1 RRRDRQRGAGDGR
14 GRGQPGGA
22 GAAHFRLEPGRRRQL
37 WPRPGARRGGRGSR
51 PGRARRGA
59 PTAGGAGGGLP
70 AAAAGAPA
78 PGRRPLRPPGPADG
92 SRHPAHR
99 RPRRRRRH
107 HPAGPRVL
115 PATQPGRGQGQG
127 PAALRPG
134 RGRRRQA
141 AWRAAGRRQRG
152 AVSQRRRSRAGG
164 RGHVQGGGGRAGDRP
179 GEGRQ
184 FRSRRHRAPARARR
198 QRGHAGGDRR
208 GAAGTLAAA
217 RPAGR
222 RRSRGPGTVSQA
234 EIIEAPNDIRGVL
247 IQIEGGRL
255 LLPNAT
261 VSEVLSYAAP
271 EPIEGAPDWIL
282 GRIRWRGWQLPL
294 VAWARLSGTAPDE
307 SGGLGSKVAVL
318 KALHG
323 NPRLPYFALLTQGF
337 PRLVTVSRS
346 ALVADAGDGELPDAA
361 LASVML
367 NEDRAL
373 VPNLDAI
380 ASQID
385 AAL

>member
-1 RRRDRQRGAGDGR
+1 M
-14 GRGQPGGA
+14 
-22 GAAHFRLEPGRRRQL
+22 
-37 WPRPGARRGGRGSR
+37 
-51 PGRARRGA
+51 
-59 PTAGGAGGGLP
+59 
-70 AAAAGAPA
+70 
-78 PGRRPLRPPGPADG
+78 
-92 SRHPAHR
+92 
-99 RPRRRRRH
+99 
-107 HPAGPRVL
+107 
-115 PATQPGRGQGQG
+115 
-127 PAALRPG
+127 
-134 RGRRRQA
+134 
-141 AWRAAGRRQRG
+141 
-152 AVSQRRRSRAGG
+152 
-164 RGHVQGGGGRAGDRP
+164 
-179 GEGRQ
+179 
-184 FRSRRHRAPARARR
+184 
-198 QRGHAGGDRR
+198 
-208 GAAGTLAAA
+208 
-217 RPAGR
+217 
-222 RRSRGPGTVSQA
+222 SQA

-307 SGGLGSKVAVL
+307 AGGLGSKVAVL